1 MKRFTL
7 TPLYGWAV
15 FALITLLVG
24 VLVRDQSY
32 LMRVAILALLYGVLT
47 VSLNLVNGFTGLFSL
62 GHAAF
67 YGIGAYASGLLAL
80 RLGWPFPLA
89 LVSAGVV
96 AALFGLLLS
105 LPSLRL
111 RGIYLAIVTLAFAEI
126 VRLMIINLQGLTR
139 GPFGL
144 PGIPPPNL
152 FGVRLT
158 TDFSV
163 FLLALAL
170 LLFAVYVVERIM
182 RSRIGD
188 ALLAIRDDEVAAAAC
203 GIRVFQYKVL
213 SFVTAAFLA
222 GMAGSVYA
230 HYTRFISPDSFTLN
244 ESFIV
249 LSMLVFGGLG
259 STAGAVLGAGVLTA
273 LPEAFRFAAEYRML
287 IYGIV
292 LTLVILFRPQGVLG
306 STAFTTPGLQLP
318 ALGRLARGG
327 LRGAAKT

>member
-1 MKRFTL
+1 MRRL
-7 TPLYGWAV
+7 TPLTGWAL
-15 FALITLLVG
+15 FAVAVALFGLIF
-24 VLVRDQSY
+24 RDQSY
-32 LMRVAILALLYGVLT
+32 LMRVGILALLYGVLT

-89 LVSAGVV
+89 LVAAAVVAGV
-96 AALFGLLLS
+96 FGLLLS
-105 LPSLRL
+105 LPSVRL

-126 VRLMIINLQGLTR
+126 VRLLIINLQGLTR

-144 PGIPPPNL
+144 PGIPPPDL
-152 FGVRLT
+152 FGLRLT
-158 TDFSV
+158 SDFSV

-170 LLFAVYVVERIM
+170 LLLAVYIVERIVH
-182 RSRIGD
+182 SRIGD
-188 ALLAIRDDEVAAAAC
+188 ALLAIRDDEQAAAAC
-203 GIRVFQYKVL
+203 GIPVFQYKVL
-213 SFVTAAFLA
+213 AFVTAAAIAGLA
-222 GMAGSVYA
+222 GSLYA

-249 LSMLVFGGLG
+249 LSMLVLGGLG
-259 STAGAVLGAGVLTA
+259 STPGAVLGAILLTA

-287 IYGIV
+287 IYGVV
-292 LTLVILFRPQGVLG
+292 LVLVMLFRPQGILG
-306 STAFTTPGLQLP
+306 STAFIAP
-318 ALGRLARGG
+318 ALRLPTLRRSARGG

>member
-1 MKRFTL
+1 MKRLTL
-7 TPLYGWAV
+7 TPLYGWAA
-15 FALITLLVG
+15 FALVTLLVG
-24 VLVRDQSY
+24 VLFRDQSY
-32 LMRVAILALLYGVLT
+32 LMRVGILALLYGVLT

-89 LVSAGVV
+89 LVAAGVV
-96 AALFGLLLS
+96 AAFFGLLLS

-213 SFVTAAFLA
+213 AFVTASFLA

-249 LSMLVFGGLG
+249 LSMLVFGGMG

-306 STAFTTPGLQLP
+306 STAFTTPGLRLP
-318 ALGRLARGG
+318 SLGRLARGG